1 VFHTRCSPSKRPGG
15 LQEGEH
21 EWIYKIPLHDGRFM
35 ELHCGKT
42 GRDSLL
48 MMARQEALDD
58 EVDAIVEGAGGL

>member
-1 VFHTRCSPSKRPGG
+1 
-15 LQEGEH
+15 
-21 EWIYKIPLHDGRFM
+21 M